1 MLSQNKLNVSQSAFL
16 FSIIMH
22 FFIVI
27 VLLNFEVE
35 KNNHVISNIKVT
47 LISASSINNKD
58 EVLISSRDYQST
70 IDQPKPQPQPQPQL
84 ISQTVFNSAASK
96 HIPVENEVPDFFDFT
111 TNINSS
117 KNKNTYDPLL
127 DAQNRAKRAIKK
139 AKDVSNLYQS
149 NIKPMETDFLE
160 KNQLSSLKLE
170 TESFSLYKVEII
182 DNYKNLELYSSIIHV
197 SKAPRSSE
205 EEIKINQLTEQITKL
220 LHDNNVGVIN
230 QTIEFT
236 IDPANRIILINLSS
250 DALKMHHNLKSLLA
264 NISFDAILMDSNLNE
279 EPYSFTIEI

>member
-70 IDQPKPQPQPQPQL
+70 IDQPQPQPQL

-127 DAQNRAKRAIKK
+127 DAQNRAKKAIKE

-170 TESFSLYKVEII
+170 NESFSLYKVEII

-197 SKAPRSSE
+197 SKASRSSE

>member
-1 MLSQNKLNVSQSAFL
+1 MLSQNKLNISQSAFL

-22 FFIVI
+22 VFIVI
-27 VLLNFEVE
+27 LLLNFAVE
-35 KNNHVISNIKVT
+35 KNDHITSNIKIT
-47 LISASSINNKD
+47 LISASSVNHKD
-58 EVLISSRDYQST
+58 AMFLSSKDSQTTAT
-70 IDQPKPQPQPQPQL
+70 IDQPQPQPQP
-84 ISQTVFNSAASK
+84 ISETIFNSTVPANTST
-96 HIPVENEVPDFFDFT
+96 ENQVPDFFSIDEHL
-111 TNINSS
+111 NSS
-117 KNKNTYDPLL
+117 KIEHTYDPLL
-127 DAQNRAKRAIKK
+127 DAQNRAKKAIKE

-170 TESFSLYKVEII
+170 TDSFSFYKVEVI
-182 DNYKNLELYSSIIHV
+182 DTPKDFERYSSLIHV

-205 EEIKINQLTEQITKL
+205 EEIKINQLTEQLTKL
-220 LHDNNVGVIN
+220 LHKNNVGVIN

-236 IDPANRIILINLSS
+236 IDPANRVILINLSS

-279 EPYSFTIEI
+279 EPYSFVVKV

>member
-70 IDQPKPQPQPQPQL
+70 IDQPQPQPQPQL

-170 TESFSLYKVEII
+170 TESFSLYKIEVI

>member
-1 MLSQNKLNVSQSAFL
+1 MLSQNKLNVSQCAFL

-35 KNNHVISNIKVT
+35 KNNHVISNIKIT

-58 EVLISSRDYQST
+58 AMLLSSRDYQST
-70 IDQPKPQPQPQPQL
+70 IDQPQPQL

-170 TESFSLYKVEII
+170 TESFSFYKIEVI

-197 SKAPRSSE
+197 SKATRSSE

-236 IDPANRIILINLSS
+236 I
-250 DALKMHHNLKSLLA
+250 
-264 NISFDAILMDSNLNE
+264 
-279 EPYSFTIEI
+279 

>member
-1 MLSQNKLNVSQSAFL
+1 MNAQEKVMWSQNKLNVSQSAFL
-16 FSIIMH
+16 FSIIAH
-22 FFIVI
+22 VVILI
-27 VLLNFEVE
+27 VLLKPDAENSSD
-35 KNNHVISNIKVT
+35 IRSTMKVT
-47 LISASSINNKD
+47 FVSASVKTNND
-58 EVLISSRDYQST
+58 TVRISSEPSSST
-70 IDQPKPQPQPQPQL
+70 VNQL
-84 ISQTVFNSAASK
+84 QTQNSKRLDASSTDST
-96 HIPVENEVPDFFDFT
+96 NLANQVPDFFDLT
-111 TNINSS
+111 QDTQMIEANNL
-117 KNKNTYDPLL
+117 YDPLL
-127 DAQNRAKRAIKK
+127 DAQNRAKKAIKD
-139 AKDVSNLYQS
+139 AKDVSNLYQA

-170 TESFSLYKVEII
+170 NESFSLYKVEII

-197 SKAPRSSE
+197 SKASRSSE

>member
-70 IDQPKPQPQPQPQL
+70 IDQPQPQPQPQPQL

-170 TESFSLYKVEII
+170 NESFSLYKVEII

-205 EEIKINQLTEQITKL
+205 EEIIINQLTEQITKL